1 MTVLLRVLWCS
12 RFQMYLEIMSRIRH
26 VMQGRV
32 YLELTGMCFG
42 DQRQQP
48 YLFIYNKSFLS
59 VGTLIRR

>member
-1 MTVLLRVLWCS
+1 
-12 RFQMYLEIMSRIRH
+12 MYLEIMSRIRH

-32 YLELTGMCFG
+32 YLELTGMFFR